1 MKSRKRGKQ
10 LRAARQHF
18 RHLRRRGLQSML
30 LVGATGFFAPHAG
43 HSLPK
48 VRSVT
53 HTHTAA
59 RALVPNVEIA
69 TEFYLP
75 RAIAYEGLIQEAA
88 KRYAVNADL
97 IRAVIRT
104 ESAFDAVAVST
115 AGALGLMQ
123 LMPAL
128 AEELGVED
136 PMDPR
141 ENIMAGVRYLSYLL
155 DVHQGNVPLALAS
168 YNAGPGAVDLYQG
181 IPPFPETQRYVKTI
195 TEQLAEAEA
204 NDGND

>member
-1 MKSRKRGKQ
+1 MKSRNRGRQ
-10 LRAARQHF
+10 LRAARQRL

-30 LVGATGFFAPHAG
+30 FVGATGFFAPHAG
-43 HSLPK
+43 HSPPR
-48 VRSVT
+48 VRSVA
-53 HTHTAA
+53 HAHTAA
-59 RALVPNVEIA
+59 HVPVPSVEIA
-69 TEFYLP
+69 TEFRLP
-75 RAIAYEGLIQEAA
+75 PEVAYEQIIQDAA
-88 KRYAVNADL
+88 TRYAVDADL

-128 AEELGVED
+128 AAELGVED

-155 DVHQGNVPLALAS
+155 EVHDGNVALALAS

-181 IPPFPETQRYVKTI
+181 IPPFPETERYVKTI
-195 TEQLAEAEA
+195 TELLDEP
-204 NDGND
+204 